1 MSPSS
6 PHPSSFSPALAR
18 PLASLTL
25 REKIGQLLN
34 VGFRGCH
41 PAECALAVRDI
52 REHGIGGV
60 ILFDQEMTDGS
71 AGRRNI
77 ESPAQVR
84 NLLAHFQSHARIP
97 LLTSIDQEGG
107 RVNRLKAVYGFP
119 ASSSHEELGR
129 IDDSATTS
137 RHATTIA
144 QTLAGVGLN
153 LNLAPVVDLD
163 AHPDNPI
170 IKGKRRSFSAD
181 PEAVARHAA
190 DYIRAHRAH
199 GVLTCLKH
207 FPGHGSATGDTH
219 LGLVNVTAT
228 WSDRELIPFQRLI
241 AAGLCDV
248 IMSAHV
254 FNAHLDP
261 DLPATLS
268 RAVITGLL
276 RERLGYAGV
285 ITSDDMEM
293 KAISSHY
300 GLENSLPLAINAGID
315 VLHYHPDIAPRA
327 IAILENA
334 VTSGRIQESRI
345 DESCA
350 RVLALKR
357 KTPLLA

>member
-1 MSPSS
+1 M
-6 PHPSSFSPALAR
+6 A
-18 PLASLTL
+18 
-25 REKIGQLLN
+25 
-34 VGFRGCH
+34 
-41 PAECALAVRDI
+41 
-52 REHGIGGV
+52 
-60 ILFDQEMTDGS
+60 
-71 AGRRNI
+71 
-77 ESPAQVR
+77 
-84 NLLAHFQSHARIP
+84 
-97 LLTSIDQEGG
+97 
-107 RVNRLKAVYGFP
+107 
-119 ASSSHEELGR
+119 
-129 IDDSATTS
+129 SATTVFL
-137 RHATTIA
+137 T
-144 QTLAGVGLN
+144 
-153 LNLAPVVDLD
+153 
-163 AHPDNPI
+163 
-170 IKGKRRSFSAD
+170 AD

-315 VLHYHPDIAPRA
+315 APEKAQAFGNVARKA
-327 IAILENA
+327 LGELIEGKTVEIQQ
-334 VTSGRIQESRI
+334 VDKDRYGRVVANVHVGGGLRGGGGG
-345 DESCA
+345 
-350 RVLALKR
+350 
-357 KTPLLA
+357 